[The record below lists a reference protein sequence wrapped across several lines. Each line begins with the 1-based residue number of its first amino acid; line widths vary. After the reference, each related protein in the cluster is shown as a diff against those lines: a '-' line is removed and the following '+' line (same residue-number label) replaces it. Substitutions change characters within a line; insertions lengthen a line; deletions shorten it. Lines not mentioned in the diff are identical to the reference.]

1 MVSAK
6 ALKKRNER
14 LERELARIRSSPS
27 LRLGAHLT
35 NAIRKPWLALFL
47 PITLPFLMLQIGF
60 ELLGKRA
67 PPPPHAPPPRPL
79 GR

>member
-1 MVSAK
+1 MVSTK

-35 NAIRKPWLALFL
+35 NAIRKPWLALLL
-47 PITLPFLMLQIGF
+47 PITRPFLMLQIGF
-60 ELLGKRA
+60 EL
-67 PPPPHAPPPRPL
+67 
-79 GR
+79 